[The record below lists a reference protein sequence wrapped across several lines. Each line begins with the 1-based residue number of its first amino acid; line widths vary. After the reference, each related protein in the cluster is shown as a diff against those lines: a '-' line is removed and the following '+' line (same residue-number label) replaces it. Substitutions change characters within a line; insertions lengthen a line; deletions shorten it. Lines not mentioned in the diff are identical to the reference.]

1 MNIAEN
7 GAELQAMF
15 DNYFSNQLE
24 MDKIITI
31 DDIKAFMRH
40 NNIISIGYDPE
51 YGTKADCISIV
62 TRIKP
67 KSKALKKD
75 KK

>member
-15 DNYFSNQLE
+15 DNYFSNQ
-24 MDKIITI
+24 IITI
-31 DDIKAFMRH
+31 NDIKAFMRH

-51 YGTKADCISIV
+51 YGTHADCISIV

-67 KSKALKKD
+67 KLKITQKDSK
-75 KK
+75 